1 MKKKNWVVAILAG
14 LMAISLAG
22 CGGGDKKA
30 GAPKADTVK
39 NGKKIVLRVAYENSK
54 TEPVGVAWEK
64 AKEILNKKSGG
75 TMEIVTY
82 PDSQLGK
89 KSALIDSMLLGENVA
104 TLADGAFYADYGVP
118 DFGIVFGP
126 FLFDNWDQCW
136 KLTKSDWYK
145 EQSGKL
151 EKKGLKIIASN
162 WVYGERHTMTTKP
175 VNTVDDL
182 KGMKIRVP
190 GNKIQTEGFNVLG
203 ATATGMPLGEVYQ
216 ALQSKTIEG
225 AENPLG
231 TLYGRKLQEVAKY
244 LILDGHVKNF
254 TTWIVSDKW
263 FKSLT
268 PEQQKWLLE
277 TAEEAGVE
285 NNKIQAATEKAYLE
299 KLKKEGVQVV
309 VPTSE
314 VLAGFKAKSKAFY
327 AKGKDFGWS
336 DGLYEIVQKAMQ

>member
-1 MKKKNWVVAILAG
+1 MNTHNESILAEYRQNHS
-14 LMAISLAG
+14 I
-22 CGGGDKKA
+22 
-30 GAPKADTVK
+30 
-39 NGKKIVLRVAYENSK
+39 YEQLECRASELLECELKQSGIMVFQLSHRLK
-54 TEPVGVAWEK
+54 TEES
-64 AKEILNKKSGG
+64 LR
-75 TMEIVTY
+75 
-82 PDSQLGK
+82 
-89 KSALIDSMLLGENVA
+89 
-104 TLADGAFYADYGVP
+104 
-118 DFGIVFGP
+118 
-126 FLFDNWDQCW
+126 
-136 KLTKSDWYK
+136 
-145 EQSGKL
+145 GKL

-175 VNTVDDL
+175 VKTVDDL

-190 GNKIQTEGFNVLG
+190 GNKIQTEGFNALG

-254 TTWIVSDKW
+254 TTWIVSDQW
-263 FKSLT
+263 FKKLT

-277 TAEEAGVE
+277 TAEEAGLE
-285 NNKIQAATEKAYLE
+285 NNKVQAASEKDYLE

-309 VPTSE
+309 VPTPE
-314 VLAGFKAKSKAFY
+314 VLKGFKEKSKSFY

-336 DGLYEIVQKAMQ
+336 DGLYEKVTKAMQ

>member
-1 MKKKNWVVAILAG
+1 MKKKNWAVAILAG

-309 VPTSE
+309 VPTPE